1 MMATGGQNIE
11 AARSVLQAIA
21 RKASAE
27 GKTPQQYVRDTGL
40 VGPGL
45 DNGQLYNGQSD
56 TGAANGQQQNG
67 NGQQQNGN
75 GQQQNGEEE
84 DQEGMSDT
92 MKYGLIAGAI
102 GVGVVTVF
110 LVYKRTR

>member
-1 MMATGGQNIE
+1 MATGAQNIA
-11 AARSVLQAIA
+11 AARSILQAIA

-40 VGPGL
+40 VDPGL

-56 TGAANGQQQNG
+56 NGAA

-102 GVGVVTVF
+102 GIGAVTVF